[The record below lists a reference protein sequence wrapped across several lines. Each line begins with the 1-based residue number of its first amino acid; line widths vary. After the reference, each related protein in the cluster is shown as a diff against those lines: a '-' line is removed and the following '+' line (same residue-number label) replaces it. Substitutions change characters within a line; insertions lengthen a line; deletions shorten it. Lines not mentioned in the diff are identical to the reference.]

1 MSRNRL
7 RGTNVGNHT
16 KEMEAQR
23 QTTSKTP
30 AREFRSP
37 LKGEEGKSPAE
48 SQLISFGDRMTYVFA
63 FGKEVASIH
72 FDKGRGEI
80 FYKGHNI
87 RNMDIEE
94 WQMQLLER
102 LRSLLASE
110 ERGRAFVESYGRTL
124 DKIVLEK
131 RQVRKL

>member
-1 MSRNRL
+1 
-7 RGTNVGNHT
+7 
-16 KEMEAQR
+16 MEAQR

-37 LKGEEGKSPAE
+37 LKGEEGKGPAE

-94 WQMQLLER
+94 WQMQLLEK

-110 ERGRAFVESYGRTL
+110 ERGREFVEAYGRTL

-131 RQVRKL
+131 HQVRKL